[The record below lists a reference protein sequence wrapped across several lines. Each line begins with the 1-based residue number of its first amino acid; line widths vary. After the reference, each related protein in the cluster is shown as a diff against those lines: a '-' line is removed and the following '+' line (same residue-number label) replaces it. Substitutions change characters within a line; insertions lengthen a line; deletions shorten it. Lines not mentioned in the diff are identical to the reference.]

1 MVSSTR
7 LAEFALASFI
17 LIVIPGP
24 SVLFVVGRALAH
36 GRRVALASVVG
47 NALGVYVVAACVA
60 FGLGSIVQR
69 SELAFTA
76 LKTAGALYLIWLGV
90 QAIRHRRS
98 LSDALIATG
107 SDRGAVRAAREGFV
121 VGVANPKVFILFG
134 AILPQFVDR
143 SAGHVS
149 GQMLILSLVSFVIA
163 VASDSI
169 WAVGASAARS
179 WFANS
184 PKRLGMVGGIGGL
197 AMIGVG
203 VTVLG
208 AGRRTELAA
217 HDHRVPDLAVA
228 ASVVAT
234 TPAFLDEAGAT
245 VELDRGAVV
254 RPHLEAHLV
263 RPVRTRPIDG
273 RAQQLRAETPSP
285 PSGDD
290 QHADIGHPVPGDV
303 DRDVPDDPG
312 PGRWIGID
320 HENGGRFP
328 RTPIGESLP
337 AGVPIEGHLDSQPAA
352 LGGDRPGVLDEQVEV
367 VLGCR
372 PHHGA
377 MARHRTAG
385 TGRRSRRSV
394 RIAMAREPSARARMK
409 MSAAA

>member
-1 MVSSTR
+1 VVSSTR

-169 WAVGASAARS
+169 WAVGASAARG

-208 AGRRTELAA
+208 AGRR
-217 HDHRVPDLAVA
+217 D
-228 ASVVAT
+228 
-234 TPAFLDEAGAT
+234 
-245 VELDRGAVV
+245 
-254 RPHLEAHLV
+254 
-263 RPVRTRPIDG
+263 
-273 RAQQLRAETPSP
+273 
-285 PSGDD
+285 
-290 QHADIGHPVPGDV
+290 
-303 DRDVPDDPG
+303 
-312 PGRWIGID
+312 
-320 HENGGRFP
+320 
-328 RTPIGESLP
+328 
-337 AGVPIEGHLDSQPAA
+337 
-352 LGGDRPGVLDEQVEV
+352 
-367 VLGCR
+367 
-372 PHHGA
+372 
-377 MARHRTAG
+377 
-385 TGRRSRRSV
+385 
-394 RIAMAREPSARARMK
+394 
-409 MSAAA
+409 